1 MVDWGNIIV
10 SQLGKPHEPFGWG
23 SLAVLAAIL
32 VLIAG
37 EVLLGHALSKILG
50 RFWRFLTRPSEK
62 QDRK

>member
-1 MVDWGNIIV
+1 MNWGDIIV

-32 VLIAG
+32 ALIAG
-37 EVLLGHALSKILG
+37 EVLLGHALSKLLG
-50 RFWRFLTRPSEK
+50 RFWRFLKGPSEK